1 MKKCAVC
8 GKFQKNTTEMVDYQ
22 NKEICPKCVEKI
34 AEETD
39 IELGKSDVTK
49 YHLIAAKRKLMKDSC
64 YTMKVNYDWEYK
76 IDKYTIFFH
85 MCIDKTFYLE
95 KPSSYFLSNIDSA
108 KVNDNDETIVPLHWD
123 SKLLTNTI
131 TFNKN
136 IFKSYITLPKR
147 LKEKNV
153 NIDVKDV
160 MEKYYNSMKYLIKKT
175 RKIEKQYDE
184 YLLNTLNF
192 NLGA

>member
-1 MKKCAVC
+1 
-8 GKFQKNTTEMVDYQ
+8 
-22 NKEICPKCVEKI
+22 
-34 AEETD
+34 
-39 IELGKSDVTK
+39 
-49 YHLIAAKRKLMKDSC
+49 
-64 YTMKVNYDWEYK
+64 MKVNYDWEYK
-76 IDKYTIFFH
+76 TDKYIISFH
-85 MCIDKTFYLE
+85 MCIDKTFYLG
-95 KPSSYFLSNIDSA
+95 KPSSYFLSNIDST

-123 SKLLTNTI
+123 SKLLMNTI